1 MEAIISTVLYSGIG
15 IILMM
20 FGTFL
25 VDLII
30 PCEFPTEIKKGNVAV
45 GYITAGSSIGVGVIL
60 KSAIMS
66 PVGTQ
71 ISQTLI
77 EGIGST
83 ILYSLIG
90 IGFFILGYLVMKVAN
105 RKYDLNKEIGDGN
118 PAAGLMVMGMFIG
131 LAILMSGVI
140 F

>member
-1 MEAIISTVLYSGIG
+1 MEEIISTVIYSGIG

-30 PCEFPTEIKKGNVAV
+30 PCDFPTEIKKRNVAV

-90 IGFFILGYLVMKVAN
+90 IGFFILGYLVMKVTN
-105 RKYDLNKEIGDGN
+105 KKYDLNKEIGDGN

>member
-1 MEAIISTVLYSGIG
+1 MEEIISTVIYSGIG

-30 PCEFPTEIKKGNVAV
+30 PCDFPTEIKKRNVAV

-105 RKYDLNKEIGDGN
+105 KKYDLNKEIGDGN